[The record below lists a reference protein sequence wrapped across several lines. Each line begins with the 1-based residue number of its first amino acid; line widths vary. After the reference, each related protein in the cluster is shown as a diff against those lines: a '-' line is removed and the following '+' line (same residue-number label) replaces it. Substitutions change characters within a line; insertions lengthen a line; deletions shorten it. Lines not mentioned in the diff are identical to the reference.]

1 MPELETAD
9 VVIIGGGVV
18 GLSIA
23 YVLATEGLRPV
34 VLDRREMGR
43 EASWAGAGIIAPGS
57 DKPHPLPMAR
67 LRTRSAELY
76 PRWSDRLRELTGIDN
91 GYRRCGAVDVALDAK
106 QENDLKAAAGRWRSE
121 GIAFERLEPGDFD
134 RVEPSLNP
142 ELRVAYFVPD
152 RAQVRN
158 PRHLQALATACD
170 RLGGRLRP
178 GVPCTGFET
187 SRGKVI
193 AVQTPEGPIPC
204 GSAVVSAGPWT
215 EAVLDSAGV
224 RVPTPPI
231 KGQIVLLNSHRPILR
246 RIVELEDRYLV
257 PRDDGRVLVGATE
270 EDAGFDTRPT
280 ASVARELIDL
290 AIRLC
295 PILAE
300 ASVETTWA
308 GLRPG
313 SMDSRPIIGPAPEA
327 ENLLIATGHRR
338 AGLQL
343 SPATAELV
351 ADLILGRAPSID
363 LTDFRADRPESST
376 QALPDAF
383 RS

>member
-1 MPELETAD
+1 MPEHETAD
-9 VVIIGGGVV
+9 VVVVGGGVV

-34 VLDRREMGR
+34 VLDRRELGR

-76 PRWSDRLRELTGIDN
+76 PNWSERLRELTGIDN

-121 GIAFERLEPGDFD
+121 GIAFERLEPGDFA
-134 RVEPSLNP
+134 RVEPSLSP

-158 PRHLQALATACD
+158 PRHLQALATACE

-178 GVPCTGFET
+178 GVPCTGFAM
-187 SRGKVI
+187 SRGKVE
-193 AVQTPEGPIPC
+193 AVQTPGGPIRC
-204 GSAVVSAGPWT
+204 GTAVVSAGPWT
-215 EAVLDSAGV
+215 EGLLGPLGV

-231 KGQIVLLNSHRPILR
+231 KGQIVLLNSHRPILQ

-270 EDAGFDTRPT
+270 EDAGFETKPT
-280 ASVARELIDL
+280 ASVARDLIDL

-295 PILAE
+295 PVLAE

-313 SMDSRPIIGPAPEA
+313 SMDTRPILGWAPEVG
-327 ENLLIATGHRR
+327 NLLIATGHRR

-343 SPATAELV
+343 SPASAEVV
-351 ADLILGRAPSID
+351 ADLILGRTPSLD
-363 LTDFRADRPESST
+363 VADFRPDRPAAST
-376 QALPDAF
+376 PSPPDAF

>member
-1 MPELETAD
+1 MPEHESAD
-9 VVIIGGGVV
+9 VVVVGGGVV

-23 YVLATEGLRPV
+23 FVLATEGMRPV
-34 VLDRREMGR
+34 VLDRRELGK

-76 PRWSDRLRELTGIDN
+76 PGWSGRLRELTGIDN
-91 GYRRCGAVDVALDAK
+91 GYRRCGAVDVAFDAK

-134 RVEPSLNP
+134 RVEPSLSP
-142 ELRVAYFVPD
+142 EIRVAYFVPD

-158 PRHLQALATACD
+158 PRHLKALATACE

-187 SRGKVI
+187 SRGRVVS
-193 AVQTPEGPIPC
+193 VQTPEGPIAC
-204 GSAVVSAGPWT
+204 GAAVVSAGAWT
-215 EAVLDSAGV
+215 EALLGRLGM

-231 KGQIVLLNSHRPILR
+231 KGQIVLLNGHRPVLR

-270 EDAGFDTRPT
+270 EAAGFDTRPT
-280 ASVARELIDL
+280 ASVTRDLIDL

-295 PILAE
+295 PALAD
-300 ASVETTWA
+300 ASVEMTWA

-313 SMDSRPIIGPAPEA
+313 SMDSRPVIGPAPGV
-327 ENLLIATGHRR
+327 ENLLIASGHRR

-343 SPATAELV
+343 SPSTAELV

-363 LTDFRADRPESST
+363 LDDFRADRPVST
-376 QALPDAF
+376 TPAPPDAF